1 MAMITITEKARD
13 HLNNL
18 LNESGIVSNDR
29 GIRIGIKAGG
39 CSGLEYYVTPVAKC
53 DKYDKIMVLFGV
65 TIFVD
70 PKSMAVLDGTSI
82 DYNSNLLDKNRL
94 IFNNPRAKNACGCGT
109 SFELK

>member
-1 MAMITITEKARD
+1 MITITEKVRD
-13 HLNNL
+13 YFNHL
-18 LNESGIVSNDR
+18 LNESGIVSDDR

-39 CSGLEYYVTPVAKC
+39 CSGFEYYVTPTAKQ
-53 DKYDKIMVLFGV
+53 DKYDKVMVLLGV

-70 PKSMAVLDGTSI
+70 PKSMAILDDTTI

-94 IFNNPRAKNACGCGT
+94 IFNNPKAKNACGCGT